1 MEQKQEFACTTLE
14 FNLLSKI
21 KKIGLPIPTYPC
33 NFCTYE
39 VSVKLFILK

>member
-21 KKIGLPIPTYPC
+21 KKNWFTDTDL
-33 NFCTYE
+33 
-39 VSVKLFILK
+39 SL